1 MSARKGESFPR
12 AEPSRLGGAGGGASR
27 VGGKSGSRGTGR
39 TPKPQ
44 TGKSRQPIR
53 SRPDISKPID
63 ESLFQGEKKPQQMR
77 DKTQYLKRVAEI
89 SSARQ
94 LAQET
99 KRVNAEIR
107 ATGTFTEPTGN
118 ILKGLE
124 AGADER
130 LARERGQRKP
140 RSSGSSGRV
149 SVGPRA
155 LSQPQ
160 PVPEPEPEFLG
171 NIKSDIP
178 IGLREGGI
186 TIPSARF
193 EVDRIGRGS
202 NVDEF
207 EEPLVRRRPP
217 PPTEGQPVRTSDPF
231 AGIGGVG
238 QINQRLRTGGSSGGL
253 PTQRSA
259 PSGGRSATTQEI
271 LEQQRSN
278 FIAGAGLQRG
288 RSVDTAQASGELS
301 AGAQLLL
308 KRREDKLAR
317 ELSSQPLGREQT
329 ANPISGRQ

>member
-1 MSARKGESFPR
+1 MSARKGEALP
-12 AEPSRLGGAGGGASR
+12 RLGGAGGGASR
-27 VGGKSGSRGTGR
+27 VGGKGTSR

-44 TGKSRQPIR
+44 TGKSKQPIR
-53 SRPDISKPID
+53 SRPSQIGRQPID
-63 ESLFQGEKKPQQMR
+63 ESLFQGEKKPQQFR
-77 DKTQYLKRVAEI
+77 DKTAYLERVAQV

-107 ATGTFTEPTGN
+107 ATGTFTEPMGN

-130 LARERGQRKP
+130 VAREREQQQRKP
-140 RSSGSSGRV
+140 SREPTSRAGSGGAGKV
-149 SVGPRA
+149 TLGPRA

-160 PVPEPEPEFLG
+160 PEPEPYPEPEPQF
-171 NIKSDIP
+171 
-178 IGLREGGI
+178 R
-186 TIPSARF
+186 IPSGKF

-207 EEPLVRRRPP
+207 EEPLVRRRPT
-217 PPTEGQPVRTSDPF
+217 TEGQPVRTSDPF
-231 AGIGGVG
+231 ASIGGVS
-238 QINQRLRTGGSSGGL
+238 QIQQRLRTGGSSGGL

-259 PSGGRSATTQEI
+259 PSGGRTTQEI

-288 RSVDTAQASGELS
+288 RSVDTAEASGELS
-301 AGAQLLL
+301 AGAQILL
-308 KRREDKLAR
+308 KQREERLAR

-329 ANPISGRQ
+329 ATP

>member
-1 MSARKGESFPR
+1 MSARKGEALP
-12 AEPSRLGGAGGGASR
+12 RLGGAGGGASR
-27 VGGKSGSRGTGR
+27 VGGKGTSR

-44 TGKSRQPIR
+44 TGKSKQPIR
-53 SRPDISKPID
+53 SRPSQIGRQPID
-63 ESLFQGEKKPQQMR
+63 ESLFQGEKKPQQFR
-77 DKTQYLKRVAEI
+77 DKTAYLERVAQV

-107 ATGTFTEPTGN
+107 ATGTFTEPMGN

-130 LARERGQRKP
+130 VAREREQQQRKP
-140 RSSGSSGRV
+140 SREPTSRAGSGGAGKV
-149 SVGPRA
+149 TLGPRA

-160 PVPEPEPEFLG
+160 PEPEPYPEPQPEQQF
-171 NIKSDIP
+171 
-178 IGLREGGI
+178 R
-186 TIPSARF
+186 IPSGKF

-207 EEPLVRRRPP
+207 EEPLVRRRPT
-217 PPTEGQPVRTSDPF
+217 TEGQPVRTSDPF
-231 AGIGGVG
+231 ASIGGVS
-238 QINQRLRTGGSSGGL
+238 QIQQRLRTGGSSGAL

-259 PSGGRSATTQEI
+259 PSGGRTTQEI

-288 RSVDTAQASGELS
+288 RSVDTAEASGELS
-301 AGAQLLL
+301 AGAQILL
-308 KRREDKLAR
+308 KRREERLAR

-329 ANPISGRQ
+329 ATP